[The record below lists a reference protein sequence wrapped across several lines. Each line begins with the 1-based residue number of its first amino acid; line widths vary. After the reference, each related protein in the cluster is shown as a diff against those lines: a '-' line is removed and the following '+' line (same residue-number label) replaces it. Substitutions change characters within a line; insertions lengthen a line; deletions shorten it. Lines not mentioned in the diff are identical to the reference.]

1 MVARE
6 NRPNPVCYRPR
17 VNGRTARFATCAAS
31 LLAAAASRS
40 PASPGVAPM
49 APPTGKA
56 AGAGAVRSP
65 LVGFT
70 IHWDFFSNAAECDRL
85 VAFAIA
91 NGAEILNVV
100 PPPHIW
106 EDPAS
111 LAVLRKIFAD
121 AAAHGVGVVLNR
133 IDGSAFPDVGGGR
146 RAWLYSNVLT
156 GLGQLP
162 SGRPTPDFFLS
173 TVGKPEYERWLRD
186 ETTFYAETFSGEPAL
201 RAFGVGMFNEP
212 FVSQRG
218 SLLCFDPSTGS
229 YEIAQ
234 YTAYAADLWRRWLAR
249 RYGDIV
255 AVNGRYRTGFPAL
268 EAVPLPKSEGDPA
281 FGDAPAAY
289 LDFVSAI
296 NAWVVQQ
303 LDECRA
309 LWHARARRPVPF
321 VLQFSGYV
329 PEKLEKGR
337 AAFAALDIFDWMTRA
352 DVLGLSAYTDCEYP
366 DLGRSSVIA
375 MVNYLRLGPLLGK
388 PVYVLEGGNECHG
401 AVLDRAGLRF
411 FATVAAP
418 LRPASVIYEFLKMS
432 YAESFATSVGK
443 LISRDGVP
451 RPAAVAAVGEALR
464 AAKAALPTGPT
475 TYVLDDVTTLAEDG
489 ELLSARRRLAQAA
502 IERPLT
508 FVPPQAVSALPKG
521 TVLVVPSRA
530 QASAWR
536 GRLAA
541 QGIVIGGPEG
551 LLGPP

>member
-1 MVARE
+1 MVARG

-17 VNGRTARFATCAAS
+17 MNGRTARFAACAAS

-40 PASPGVAPM
+40 PASPGAAPM
-49 APPTGKA
+49 APPTGEA

-106 EDPAS
+106 ESPVS

-121 AAAHGVGVVLNR
+121 AASHGVGVVLNR
-133 IDGSAFPDVGGGR
+133 IDGSAFPDAKGGR
-146 RAWLYSNVLT
+146 SNWLYTNVLT
-156 GLGQLP
+156 QLGRLP
-162 SGRPTPDFFLS
+162 SGLPTPDFFLS
-173 TVGKPEYERWLRD
+173 TVGKPEYERWLRE
-186 ETTFYAETFSGEPAL
+186 ETAYYAEAFSDEPAL

-234 YTAYAADLWRRWLAR
+234 YTPYAADLWRRWLAR
-249 RYGDIV
+249 KYGGV
-255 AVNGRYRTGFPAL
+255 ADVNGRYRTGFPSL
-268 EAVPLPKSEGDPA
+268 EAVPLPKSERDPA

-303 LDECRA
+303 LEDCRT
-309 LWHARARRPVPF
+309 LWHARARRRVPF

-375 MVNYLRLGPLLGK
+375 MVNYLQLGPLLGK

-432 YAESFATSVGK
+432 YAEGFATSIGK
-443 LISRDGVP
+443 LISRGGVP
-451 RPAAVAAVGEALR
+451 RPAAVAAVREALR
-464 AAKAALPTGPT
+464 AAKASAPAGPT
-475 TYVLDDVTTLAEDG
+475 TYVLDDVTTVAEDG
-489 ELLSARRRLAQAA
+489 ELLSMRLRLAQAA

-536 GRLAA
+536 ERLAA